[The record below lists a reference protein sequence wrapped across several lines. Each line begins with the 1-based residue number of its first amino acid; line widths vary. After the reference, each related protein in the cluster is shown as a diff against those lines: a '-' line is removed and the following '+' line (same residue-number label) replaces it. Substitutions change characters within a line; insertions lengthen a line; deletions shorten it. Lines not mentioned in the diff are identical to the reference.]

1 MPSLLHEG
9 IIALVRERPELAAD
23 LLRELLHVSLPAFT
37 EARLAEASLNAL
49 VPTEY
54 HADAVVLL
62 GEGQTVFGII
72 LEAQLHVDRDKPFTW
87 PMYAVSARARHRC
100 PFVVLVVTPDADTA
114 RWAAQTVDLGG
125 GLPWRAFVI
134 GPEGIPVI
142 TDVDVAVRE
151 PHLAVL
157 SVMAHGRDDDV
168 PTAVRV
174 ATAAAVGAAGL
185 PESLKMLCFALIE
198 SSLGEAARKSF
209 EMLPQGQQFFSETQ
223 RRSFAQ
229 GKAEGQAEGKAEGR
243 AEGEARSIL
252 RVLERRGLAVSAEQH
267 ERILGCPEL
276 ATLEGWLDKA
286 VTAVTI
292 EELFAVEPGNPSGV
306 ADRRNRR

>member
-1 MPSLLHEG
+1 
-9 IIALVRERPELAAD
+9 
-23 LLRELLHVSLPAFT
+23 
-37 EARLAEASLNAL
+37 
-49 VPTEY
+49 
-54 HADAVVLL
+54 
-62 GEGQTVFGII
+62 
-72 LEAQLHVDRDKPFTW
+72 
-87 PMYAVSARARHRC
+87 
-100 PFVVLVVTPDADTA
+100 VVLVVTSDADTA
-114 RWAAQTVDLGG
+114 RWAAKTVDLGA
-125 GLPWRAFVI
+125 GLAWRAFVI

-142 TDVDVAVRE
+142 TDVDVALRE

-185 PESLKMLCFALIE
+185 PEPLKMLCFALIE